1 MLRMK
6 GLALAW
12 LVGGSLAL
20 SGPMALADD
29 SASARKDHV
38 DDRASATKDRID
50 DNTKAEKKAVD
61 KRADQE
67 KDNLDRRADREKN
80 AVDTSARAEKAS
92 IEHENQSDK
101 TGAKE
106 EVSDAWITSKI
117 KARMVGDKELKG
129 SDISVDT
136 DKSGEVTLS
145 GTVDSRMVRHRADDI
160 AEDVSG
166 VRYVQNNLRVR
177 EPARVGTAAG
187 TTGAAGIATT
197 GGAATAI
204 QGTRRRR

>member
-6 GLALAW
+6 GLALAS

-136 DKSGEVTLS
+136 DKTGEVTLS
-145 GTVDSRMVRHRADDI
+145 GTAPSKRASQR
-160 AEDVSG
+160 AFQLASTTKG
-166 VRYVQNNLRVR
+166 VRSVNNQLV
-177 EPARVGTAAG
+177 
-187 TTGAAGIATT
+187 IS
-197 GGAATAI
+197 
-204 QGTRRRR
+204 QGK